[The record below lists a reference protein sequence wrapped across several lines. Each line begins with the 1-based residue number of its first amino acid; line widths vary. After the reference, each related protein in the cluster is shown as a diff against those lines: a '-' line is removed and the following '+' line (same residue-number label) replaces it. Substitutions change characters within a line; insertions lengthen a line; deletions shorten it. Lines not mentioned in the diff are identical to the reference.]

1 MVGRACKTIIP
12 IFLGSAKLC
21 LQQQNLVPVG
31 SQEVQRFADVSIGE
45 QFPDPILELLY
56 FRRIGGRSIFGRGG
70 LRPDQAVDAFGY
82 GAQVVAAVDFE
93 KGEAGQGAFQFRE
106 ELHPGFQVA
115 QTLQQLLFARRNFG
129 RLNRHGCTGL
139 QRT

>member
-1 MVGRACKTIIP
+1 MVGRAHEP
-12 IFLGSAKLC
+12 IVPLPLRPAKLRP
-21 LQQQNLVPVG
+21 QQQNLVPVG

-129 RLNRHGCTGL
+129 RLNRRGCTGL